1 MNFLKETDWD
11 VQVRTE
17 VARILDPT
25 LAKSKFLT
33 AEEMAISQIKNH
45 LSARYNTVEI
55 FKQAHNDSDDDE
67 RDKFIV
73 MIVIDIALYH
83 LWSKESPNNI
93 PKTRE
98 LRYADAIKWLEA
110 VQSGKPCNL
119 PLITDAK
126 GEPSYDVRIWSQ
138 HKPEDNRY

>member
-11 VQVRTE
+11 VQVRAE

-25 LAKSKFLT
+25 SAKSKFLA
-33 AEEMAISQIKNH
+33 AEEMAVSQIKNH
-45 LSARYNTVEI
+45 LSARYNTAEI
-55 FKQAHNDSDDDE
+55 FRPASDDSDE
-67 RDKFIV
+67 RDKYIV
-73 MIVIDIALYH
+73 MIVVDIALYH

-98 LRYADAIKWLEA
+98 LRYDDAIKWLEA

-119 PLITDAK
+119 PLITDAQ

-138 HKPEDNRY
+138 HEPENNRY